1 MLWSNFE
8 RLGDAAVQVFQYPPF
23 PRVDRV
29 EKIMGVAHVAEGVEA
44 AFEEFVQVAESG
56 QMRRAAHELEQCRE
70 QRLSRQ
76 PVERLAGGLDQV
88 DLPFAVGAPA
98 DLAGGLGLGRFADRG
113 DVLR

>member
-98 DLAGGLGLGRFADRG
+98 DLF
-113 DVLR
+113 